1 MKYLKTFEDI
11 SDDEKFN
18 PVIGFDDK
26 DDTEQEKST
35 DKFDLDLAIT
45 RIKEEYSDDE
55 VASIYDDEMMNWV
68 DSDWED
74 DGDYDTEYDWYMD
87 HNNNEAQDAVIHQMM
102 NWYCK
107 EFNGGNSLAS
117 DPHCELFDAIK
128 DEYSCLN

>member
-1 MKYLKTFEDI
+1 MRYLKLYEGFEDEKDE
-11 SDDEKFN
+11 SPVEPKETSFDLEFAMAKVKEHYSEDEVVELFDDEW
-18 PVIGFDDK
+18 P
-26 DDTEQEKST
+26 
-35 DKFDLDLAIT
+35 
-45 RIKEEYSDDE
+45 
-55 VASIYDDEMMNWV
+55 NWV
-68 DSDWED
+68 DNDWED

>member
-1 MKYLKTFEDI
+1 MKYLKLYEGFEDEKDELPVEPKKD
-11 SDDEKFN
+11 SFDLEFAMAKVKEHYSEDEVVELFDDEW
-18 PVIGFDDK
+18 P
-26 DDTEQEKST
+26 
-35 DKFDLDLAIT
+35 
-45 RIKEEYSDDE
+45 
-55 VASIYDDEMMNWV
+55 NWV
-68 DSDWED
+68 DNDWED